1 MIKFKNCKT
10 VIVNTLTMRI
20 TYEKV
25 ESIKIIEGK
34 QLLKEGFVY
43 ANYNYVYYRL
53 NFEDGGEATFNTMF
67 TQIEVL

>member
-10 VIVNTLTMRI
+10 VIVDTLTMCI

-34 QLLKEGFVY
+34 QLLKEGFEY
-43 ANYNYVYYRL
+43 ANYNNVYYRL
-53 NFEDGGEATFNTMF
+53 NFEDGSVATFNTMF
-67 TQIEVL
+67 THIEVL

>member
-10 VIVNTLTMRI
+10 VIVDTLTMCV

-34 QLLKEGFVY
+34 QLLKEGFDY
-43 ANYNYVYYRL
+43 ANYNIYYGL
-53 NFEDGGEATFNTMF
+53 NFEDGSVATFNTMF
-67 TQIEVL
+67 THIEVL